1 MTQQSTKSAFTLGF
15 LLFLGLGSLG
25 YLVSEAAISI
35 KSLERTVTV
44 KGLSEREMAADIA
57 IWPISSQV
65 AGNSLEDL
73 YKLIQNNN
81 TTIIEYLDKYKIT
94 QSDIT
99 ITPPSIVDIHAQNY
113 GNKQHIKF
121 RYTGTSTITIYSKHI
136 DHVREAMS
144 GVIELGKKGI
154 VLTAQNYNNKTQ
166 FTFSGL
172 SDIKPSMIEE
182 ATKNARAVA
191 NKFASD
197 SDSTLGKIKTARQG
211 QFSIKDRDATTPHI
225 KKVRVVSTIEY
236 YLSD

>member
-1 MTQQSTKSAFTLGF
+1 MTQQSTGSAIALGT

-44 KGLSEREMAADIA
+44 KGLSEREVTADIA

-65 AGNSLEDL
+65 ASNSLEEL

-81 TTIIEYLDKYKIT
+81 TIIVEYLEKYKIT

-99 ITPPSIVDIHAQNY
+99 ITPPSVVDLYAQNY
-113 GNKQHIKF
+113 GNKDHIKF
-121 RYTGTSTITIYSKHI
+121 RYTGTSTITIYSKQI
-136 DHVREAMS
+136 DNVRDAMS

-166 FTFSGL
+166 FVFSGL
-172 SDIKPSMIEE
+172 SSIKPDMIEE

-197 SDSTLGKIKTARQG
+197 SDSILGKIKTAKQG
-211 QFSIKDRDATTPHI
+211 QFSINNRDATTPHI

>member
-1 MTQQSTKSAFTLGF
+1 MSQQSTRSAIALGI
-15 LLFLGLGSLG
+15 LLFLGLGFLG

-35 KSLERTVTV
+35 KLLERTVTV
-44 KGLSEREMAADIA
+44 KGLSEREMTADIA

-73 YKLIQNNN
+73 YRLIQNNN
-81 TTIIEYLDKYKIT
+81 TTIVAYLEKYRIT

-99 ITPPSIVDIHAQNY
+99 IALPSVVDLHAQNY
-113 GNKQHIKF
+113 GDKEHIKF
-121 RYTGTSTITIYSKHI
+121 RYTGTSTITIYTKHI
-136 DHVREAMS
+136 DNVREAMS

-166 FTFSGL
+166 FVFSGL
-172 SDIKPSMIEE
+172 SDIKPDMIEE

-197 SDSTLGKIKTARQG
+197 SDSILGKIKTAKQG